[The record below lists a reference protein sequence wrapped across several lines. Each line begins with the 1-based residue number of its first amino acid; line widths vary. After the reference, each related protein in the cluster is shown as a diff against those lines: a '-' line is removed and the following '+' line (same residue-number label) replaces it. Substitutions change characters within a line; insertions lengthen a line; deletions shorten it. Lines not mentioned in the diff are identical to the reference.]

1 MEAPDKSENRVSDQ
15 AESGAAESEA
25 EIARL
30 SEELRREHDTLLRTL
45 ADFENYR
52 RRTERDRASA
62 AQSGKRDLIL
72 SLLEV
77 LDDFDRALHHMGEA
91 PVSVVQGM
99 QAIQRN
105 LLAVLER
112 NGITRFNSVGE
123 TFAPRLHD
131 AIGTV
136 PSDGRNPGTI
146 TEELQ
151 SGYKWGDEVLR
162 PARVRVAQ

>member
-1 MEAPDKSENRVSDQ
+1 MEAPDKSENRVSNQ
-15 AESGAAESEA
+15 AELGAAESEA

-77 LDDFDRALHHMGEA
+77 LDDFDRALHHMADA
-91 PVSVVQGM
+91 PVSVAQGM

-123 TFAPRLHD
+123 TFDPRLHD

-136 PSDGRNPGTI
+136 PNDGINPGTI
-146 TEELQ
+146 TDELQ
-151 SGYKWGDEVLR
+151 SGYKWSDEVLR

>member
-1 MEAPDKSENRVSDQ
+1 MEAPDKSENRLSEQ
-15 AESGAAESEA
+15 AEPAAESEA

-30 SEELRREHDTLLRTL
+30 SEELRRERDALLRAL

-62 AQSGKRDLIL
+62 AQSGKRDVIV
-72 SLLEV
+72 SLLAV
-77 LDDFDRALHHMGEA
+77 LDDFDRALQHMGDA
-91 PVSVVQGM
+91 PLSVAQGM
-99 QAIQRN
+99 EAVQRN

-112 NGITRFNSVGE
+112 NGVTRFNSVGE
-123 TFAPRLHD
+123 TFDPNFHD
-131 AIGTV
+131 AVATV
-136 PSDGRNPGTI
+136 PSDGMKPGTI
-146 TEELQ
+146 TDELQ

>member
-1 MEAPDKSENRVSDQ
+1 MEAPDKSVSDQ
-15 AESGAAESEA
+15 AEPAAESEA

-30 SEELRREHDTLLRTL
+30 SEELRRERDALLRAL

-52 RRTERDRASA
+52 RRTDRDRATA
-62 AQSGKRDLIL
+62 AQSGKRDVIV
-72 SLLEV
+72 SLLAV
-77 LDDFDRALHHMGEA
+77 LDDFDRALQHMGDA
-91 PVSVVQGM
+91 PLSVAQGM
-99 QAIQRN
+99 EAIQRN

-112 NGITRFNSVGE
+112 NGVTRFNSVGE
-123 TFAPRLHD
+123 TFDPHLHD

-136 PSDGRNPGTI
+136 PSDGMEPGTI

>member
-15 AESGAAESEA
+15 AESIAESEA

-30 SEELRREHDTLLRTL
+30 SEELRRERDALLRAL

-52 RRTERDRASA
+52 RRTERDRATA
-62 AQSGKRDLIL
+62 AQSGKHDVIV
-72 SLLEV
+72 SLLAV
-77 LDDFDRALHHMGEA
+77 LDDFDRALHHMGDA
-91 PVSVVQGM
+91 PLSVAQGM
-99 QAIQRN
+99 EAIQRN

-112 NGITRFNSVGE
+112 NGVTRFNSVGE
-123 TFAPRLHD
+123 TFDPHLHD

-136 PSDGRNPGTI
+136 PSDGMEPGTI